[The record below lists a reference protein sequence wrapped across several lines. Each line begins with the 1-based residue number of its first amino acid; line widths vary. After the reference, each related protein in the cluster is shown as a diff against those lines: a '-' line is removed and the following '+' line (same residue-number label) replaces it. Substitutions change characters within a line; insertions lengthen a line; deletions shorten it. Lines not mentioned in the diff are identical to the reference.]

1 MNIMKRQ
8 KDMTLED
15 EPQGQTGSNMLLG
28 KSGGQLLIA
37 PERMKQLGQSRN
49 DAQLWMC
56 LVMKVQYCKEQYCIG
71 TWDVSSMN

>member
-28 KSGGQLLIA
+28 KSGEELLIS
-37 PERMKQLGQSRN
+37 PERVKQPGQSQN
-49 DAQLWMC
+49 DAQWMC
-56 LVMKVQYCKEQYCIG
+56 LVMKAKSDDEKNS
-71 TWDVSSMN
+71 TA